1 MIVKR
6 LAVILA
12 FAAVIT
18 AGIAAR
24 VGNIDGDGNK
34 SPDEAVYTAQA
45 KHLTGGK
52 IIVTRGLVKT
62 YNADKNK
69 WLYPNPMRIGYLWPL
84 SYFMEATGLRDY
96 RAGSYISVFCSIVSL
111 ILVVFFGLRYFNK
124 WIALYAVLALAA
136 SPMELA
142 VSIRAWQDAVCGC
155 LGLGLIFLTAVCV
168 KAKGRLT
175 LLVPFV
181 LAGTYYFMVKEAG
194 VLLYL
199 LCLLWLLSSLAREK
213 MFYRMLSAFILVLI
227 SAAAGVSFMAYA
239 LGGIGNMLEVIK
251 HISEAMP
258 FNDYA
263 VCYQSG
269 PWHNVICGLFILSPV
284 NVLLCFAGIAGFVFY
299 RRESCEGGLDREI
312 SFWLMVI
319 LAVYVIVMTWMPFCQ
334 NIRYLSPVYGVFYL
348 VAGIGAWYIYIY
360 LRSKLKGGA
369 LKAAVCLIAAVTVY
383 SAASDYAYFRKALHD
398 MEIVD
403 ITIKALESRPR
414 F

>member
-1 MIVKR
+1 M
-6 LAVILA
+6 A

-24 VGNIDGDGNK
+24 VGNIDEDGNK

-45 KHLTGGK
+45 KRLTGDK
-52 IIVTRGLVKT
+52 IAVTRDLVKT
-62 YNADKNK
+62 YNADKDK

-84 SYFMEATGLRDY
+84 SYFMEASGLRDY
-96 RAGSYISVFCSIVSL
+96 RAGSYVSTFCSVVSL
-111 ILVVFFGLRYFNK
+111 ILIVLFGLKYFNK
-124 WIALYAVLALAA
+124 WIAFYAALALAA

-142 VSIRAWQDAVCGC
+142 VSIRAWQDAACGC
-155 LGLGLIFLTAVCV
+155 LGLALIFLTAGCV
-168 KAKGRLT
+168 KTKGRFT
-175 LLVPFV
+175 LLIPFV

-194 VLLYL
+194 VLLYM

-213 MFYRMLSAFILVLI
+213 MFCRMLSAFILMLI

-239 LGGIGNMLEVIK
+239 MGGAGNMLEVIK

-269 PWHNVICGLFILSPV
+269 PWHNVIYGLFILSPV
-284 NVLLCFAGIAGFVFY
+284 NVLLCFAGISGFIFC
-299 RRESCEGGLDREI
+299 RKRSCGEDLDRGVT
-312 SFWLMVI
+312 FWLMVI

-360 LRSKLKGGA
+360 LKSKLKGGA
-369 LKAAVCLIAAVTVY
+369 LKTAVCLIAAIAVY
-383 SAASDYAYFRKALHD
+383 SAAGDYAYFRKALHN
-398 MEIVD
+398 MKIVD
-403 ITIKALESRPR
+403 ITLKALESRPR